1 MEYKISDNIRFY
13 RKQMGLTQEQLS
25 EAMGVSTAAVSKWE
39 QGQSLPEIAMLMELA
54 DFFDVSVDALLGYT
68 LRANDRESVSER
80 LKMLRCEERLDEAL
94 AETEKAL
101 QKFPN
106 SFSVVYAS
114 ADVLAHVGG
123 KRNDRAMCERALK
136 LMAHAIRL
144 LGQNS
149 DPSISELSIRL
160 DMVGVLSSMQEPE
173 RALALLKANNFCGL
187 LNDQIG
193 AILAGFEGGS
203 LQRYE
208 EAMPYLSMALLSGA
222 ASIFRTSMGFANVYE
237 KRGELSSAIAIMGV
251 AVTFFEGLKK
261 PGVTS
266 ELDKL
271 AAGFHAARARMMLQ
285 SGETAQAREELA
297 VAKELARAYDR
308 APSSRASDVRFFEGP
323 ETTRIYSYLSGG
335 SAAETVETTF
345 LENGGTPQLK
355 EFWQRAE

>member
-1 MEYKISDNIRFY
+1 MENRVAENIRFY
-13 RKQMGLTQEQLS
+13 RKQRALTQEQLS
-25 EAMGVSTAAVSKWE
+25 EAMGVSVAAVSKWE

-54 DFFDVSVDALLGYT
+54 DFFDVSVDALLGYR
-68 LRANDRESVSER
+68 LRANDRGSVSKR

-114 ADVLAHVGG
+114 ADVLAHIGG
-123 KRNDRAMCERALK
+123 KRNDRAMCERALD
-136 LMAHAIRL
+136 LLAHAIRL

-149 DPSISELSIRL
+149 DPTISELSIRL

-173 RALALLKANNFCGL
+173 RALALLKANNVCGL

-193 AILAGFEGGS
+193 AILAGFEGGE
-203 LQRYE
+203 LKRYE

-237 KRGELSSAIAIMGV
+237 KRGDLSSAIAIMGV
-251 AVTFFEGLKK
+251 AGTFFGGLKK
-261 PGVTS
+261 PGVAS

-271 AAGFHAARARMMLQ
+271 AAGFHSARARMMLQ

-297 VAKELARAYDR
+297 AAKELARAYDR

-335 SAAETVETTF
+335 SAEETIEETF
-345 LENGGTPQLK
+345 FEGGRTPEREAL
-355 EFWQRAE
+355 WQETE